1 MGRSQTNS
9 ILKLI
14 KKTLLI
20 MYCGISLISINPCLE
35 KHLNKGYH
43 QITYYDYKQNSAR
56 YPLLINMY
64 KLRWQLQSYA
74 INQMTH
80 VIIIVA

>member
-1 MGRSQTNS
+1 
-9 ILKLI
+9 
-14 KKTLLI
+14 
-20 MYCGISLISINPCLE
+20 MYCGISLISINPCFK

-43 QITYYDYKQNSAR
+43 QITYYDYKQNSVR